1 MKRLPSFP
9 IREFRLSRL
18 QARSEGC
25 QVSCGNKG
33 AKKTICCPLPDPIS
47 RTLPSAGNTFL
58 NTSRMG
64 ALFRSLAAEK
74 VNPPFTNTNPR
85 KFALSIAYS
94 KRPGDARALLLIKK

>member
-1 MKRLPSFP
+1 
-9 IREFRLSRL
+9 
-18 QARSEGC
+18 
-25 QVSCGNKG
+25 
-33 AKKTICCPLPDPIS
+33 
-47 RTLPSAGNTFL
+47 
-58 NTSRMG
+58 MG